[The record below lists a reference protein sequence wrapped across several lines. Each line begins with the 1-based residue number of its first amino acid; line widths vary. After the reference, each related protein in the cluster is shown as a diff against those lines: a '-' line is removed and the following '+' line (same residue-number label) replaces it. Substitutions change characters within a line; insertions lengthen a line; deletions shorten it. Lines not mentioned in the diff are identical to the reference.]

1 MTEPTNG
8 TDKLTRGALILVM
21 GAALTVG
28 TWSIYTLLTNH
39 FHAPRIVALFGA
51 GMFDLAAFFFARL
64 AQRYAASPDSGLV
77 PRLAMLAM
85 VTASSWVNWT
95 HAHMEHWGTVGA
107 VILAAAPVI
116 AELAFEMWHRYEHRE
131 ALRRQGRV
139 ATALPVIPGLAWLLY
154 APTSWRVMR
163 ASVGSRLSVIEHEA
177 KRITASAGDAARDAL
192 PASPVRQELAAA
204 LDDAQQIVI
213 TLQPARPIAASPTDA
228 RRPVAPDTP
237 RVVAR
242 QAVDTATR
250 ITTLRPSAAAE
261 ALVTDTAEALH
272 DSDFAAMSK
281 AAAIKAMRDALPEA
295 TAQQIADALAPH
307 GITADA
313 AYVRT
318 VLSRAAQKSPQQG
331 TGGYL

>member
-1 MTEPTNG
+1 MTKNNDG

-28 TWSIYTLLTNH
+28 TWSIYTLLTTH

-139 ATALPVIPGLAWLLY
+139 AEALPVIPGLAWLLF

-163 ASVGSRLSVIEHEA
+163 ASVGSRLSVIEDEA
-177 KRITASAGDAARDAL
+177 MRITASVGDAHREALDAAPARAAV
-192 PASPVRQELAAA
+192 ASVA
-204 LDDAQQIVI
+204 DDAQHIVI
-213 TLQPARPIAASPTDA
+213 TLQQPRAITAAPADTYRQTANDA
-228 RRPVAPDTP
+228 PGEA
-237 RVVAR
+237 AR
-242 QAVDTATR
+242 QRSDAPPRIITVPQPATADAG
-250 ITTLRPSAAAE
+250 PAE
-261 ALVTDTAEALH
+261 ATVSLGEV
-272 DSDFAAMSK
+272 DFASLSK
-281 AAAIKAMRDALPEA
+281 AAAIKAMRDALPDA
-295 TAQQIADALAPH
+295 TAPQISDALASH

-318 VLSRAAQKSPQQG
+318 VLSRAAKTPPQG

>member
-1 MTEPTNG
+1 MTKNHDG

-28 TWSIYTLLTNH
+28 TWSIYTLLSQH
-39 FHAPRIVALFGA
+39 FLAPKPVAFFGA
-51 GMFDLAAFFFARL
+51 GMFDVAALFFARL

-85 VTASSWVNWT
+85 VASSSWVNWT

-107 VILAAAPVI
+107 VILAAAPII

-139 ATALPVIPGLAWLLY
+139 AEALPVIPGLAWILF

-163 ASVGSRLSVIEHEA
+163 ASVGSRLSVIEAEA
-177 KRITASAGDAARDAL
+177 VRLAASAADATTDALTASPRR
-192 PASPVRQELAAA
+192 PELTAAA
-204 LDDAQQIVI
+204 DDAQHIVI
-213 TLQPARPIAASPTDA
+213 TLQQPRIITASPTGTRGSAAHDA
-228 RRPVAPDTP
+228 PNES
-237 RVVAR
+237 AR
-242 QAVDTATR
+242 QDTDAPSR
-250 ITTLRPSAAAE
+250 IITVPRPAMADAG
-261 ALVTDTAEALH
+261 TADAPVSLG
-272 DSDFAAMSK
+272 DVDFASLSK
-281 AAAIKAMRDALPEA
+281 AGAVRVMRDALPDA
-295 TAQQIADALAPH
+295 TAQQIVDALAPH

-318 VLSRAAQKSPQQG
+318 VLSRAAKTPPQG
-331 TGGYL
+331 IGGYL

>member
-1 MTEPTNG
+1 MTKNNDG

-139 ATALPVIPGLAWLLY
+139 AEALPVIPGLAWLLF

-163 ASVGSRLSVIEHEA
+163 ASVGSRLSVIEDEA
-177 KRITASAGDAARDAL
+177 MRITASVGDAHREALDAA
-192 PASPVRQELAAA
+192 PTRTAVASAS
-204 LDDAQQIVI
+204 DDAQHIVI
-213 TLQPARPIAASPTDA
+213 TLQQPRAITASPNDA
-228 RRPVAPDTP
+228 RRFAAPDAP

-242 QAVDTATR
+242 QTADAATR
-250 ITTLRPSAAAE
+250 ITTLQQDAADE
-261 ALVTDTAEALH
+261 ALVSDAVEALH
-272 DSDFAAMSK
+272 ESDFAAMSK
-281 AAAIKAMRDALPEA
+281 AAAVRAMRDALPDA
-295 TAQQIADALAPH
+295 TAPQIADALASH

-318 VLSRAAQKSPQQG
+318 VLSRAAKTPPQG

>member
-1 MTEPTNG
+1 MTKNNDG

-28 TWSIYTLLTNH
+28 TWSIYTLLTKH
-39 FHAPRIVALFGA
+39 YDAPKQVAVFGA
-51 GMFDLAAFFFARL
+51 GMFDIAALFFGRL
-64 AQRYAASPDSGLV
+64 SQRYATSPDSGLV

-85 VTASSWVNWT
+85 VATSSWVNWN
-95 HAHMEHWGTVGA
+95 HAYMEHWGTVGA
-107 VILAAAPVI
+107 VILGAAPII

-139 ATALPVIPGLAWLLY
+139 AEALPVIPGLAWLLF

-163 ASVGSRLSVIEHEA
+163 ASVGSRLNVIEAEA
-177 KRITASAGDAARDAL
+177 MRITASLGDTHREALDAAPTRTAVTS
-192 PASPVRQELAAA
+192 AS
-204 LDDAQQIVI
+204 DDAQHIVI
-213 TLQPARPIAASPTDA
+213 TLQQPRAITAAPADAYRPAANDAPGEPARQRSDA
-228 RRPVAPDTP
+228 PP
-237 RVVAR
+237 RI
-242 QAVDTATR
+242 
-250 ITTLRPSAAAE
+250 ITVPQPAMADAGASAAPVS
-261 ALVTDTAEALH
+261 LGDV
-272 DSDFAAMSK
+272 DFASLSK
-281 AAAIKAMRDALPEA
+281 AAAIKAMRDALPDA

-318 VLSRAAQKSPQQG
+318 VLSRAAKTPPQG